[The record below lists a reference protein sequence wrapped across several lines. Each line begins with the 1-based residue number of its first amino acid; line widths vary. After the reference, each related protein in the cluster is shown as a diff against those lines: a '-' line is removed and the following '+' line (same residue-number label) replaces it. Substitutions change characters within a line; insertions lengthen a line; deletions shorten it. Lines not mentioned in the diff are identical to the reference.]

1 MFLGN
6 TYGSLSVFICD
17 LYQPHLASKLFE
29 GNKLFLR
36 GHIKNDYETRH
47 FLGGVGPI
55 LKFMPNLRKQLIV
68 LRQGLWLFISFDL

>member
-1 MFLGN
+1 MFLGKA
-6 TYGSLSVFICD
+6 YGSLLVLICD
-17 LYQPHLASKLFE
+17 LYQPHLASQLLE

-55 LKFMPNLRKQLIV
+55 LRLKQNLRKELIV
-68 LRQGLWLFISFDL
+68 LS